1 LITGIVRSGLCV
13 VLLALASCASPDSPQ
28 AKLDAFLAQAV
39 AAAEDRDTSEIM
51 DLVAEDYQDAQGRGQ
66 DDIRRYLMGMFLR
79 YGSVHVDLE
88 TVDIPQLTDLGG
100 EVELSLG
107 LAGQRG
113 DNNPLWSLGARRTLL
128 RLELIAEGKDAPFQV
143 LRASWRPGE
152 DRD

>member
-1 LITGIVRSGLCV
+1 MVF
-13 VLLALASCASPDSPQ
+13 LALASCASPDSPQ
-28 AKLDAFLAQAV
+28 AKLDAFLGKAV

-51 DLVAEDYQDAQGRGQ
+51 DLVADDYQDAQGRGR
-66 DDIRRYLMGMFLR
+66 DDLRRYIMGMFLR

-88 TVDIPQLTDLGG
+88 TVDIPQLTALGG

-113 DNNPLWSLGARRTLL
+113 DNNPLWSLGARRYLL
-128 RLELIAEGKDAPFQV
+128 RLELVAEEKDAPFRL
-143 LRASWRPGE
+143 LRASWRTEE